1 VLSTLNLATHLEHAT
16 GVALNLS
23 PPGFFVIQ
31 REYSSRSNVLTK
43 GRLENLAERTA
54 GPFYDFFVIGEATLN
69 KPTTP
74 SENEQERLRAFKE
87 RARKLGYE
95 IEPAFRR
102 PGYCLWEVLPGIGR
116 HMILGRDGDITLTAI
131 AQKLAEI
138 EAASSRAPKSIAAAI
153 FAAMELLS

>member
-1 VLSTLNLATHLEHAT
+1 M
-16 GVALNLS
+16 
-23 PPGFFVIQ
+23 PW
-31 REYSSRSNVLTK
+31 
-43 GRLENLAERTA
+43 
-54 GPFYDFFVIGEATLN
+54 PFYDFPVAFQIGDRRLKKPAT
-69 KPTTP
+69 PP
-74 SENEQERLRAFKE
+74 QDDQERLPVLKE
-87 RARKLGYE
+87 RARKLGYQ
-95 IEPAFRR
+95 IELAIGR